1 MAERID
7 EIEHGSNE
15 GDALDPVPPG
25 RRERVRRD
33 TATHLANAVAGEGI
47 DIVQLLHGA
56 GDADAVEEE
65 KENDSTGE
73 EREDAAGDAVN
84 RPVEPAI
91 GIEDRFEDNAENDAA
106 DDVDEKSEPG
116 RDTGGDLPGQ
126 LDIKKGFRQIGQ
138 QVEPRVKDDEGK
150 SGRESRGEDLHDP
163 VFHRGEKDDDDK
175 EQPDEDTGKITET
188 AHRPPPPPVSPQRAR
203 WRSM

>member
-33 TATHLANAVAGEGI
+33 AATHLANAVAGEGI

-65 KENDSTGE
+65 KENDSAGE

-106 DDVDEKSEPG
+106 DAFVASIELAPESAPESAPEPFVPELP
-116 RDTGGDLPGQ
+116 DLT
-126 LDIKKGFRQIGQ
+126 L
-138 QVEPRVKDDEGK
+138 
-150 SGRESRGEDLHDP
+150 
-163 VFHRGEKDDDDK
+163 
-175 EQPDEDTGKITET
+175 
-188 AHRPPPPPVSPQRAR
+188 
-203 WRSM
+203 